1 MYCTPEN
8 LYTYLPGIDSDNE
21 NLPRDTFLLP
31 LVESVGHKMNA
42 LLSSKYVVPITENKS
57 PESFSILRLIAIDLC
72 REKVAQRLNYQT
84 YNTETNQVAP
94 WMMAVK
100 KAEKQL
106 QEIRAGEF
114 PLPDAVPCG
123 TDCEAFDVGYY
134 DTSCIPG
141 RSKQELELPD
151 GSRQRRGIT

>member
-1 MYCTPEN
+1 MPE
-8 LYTYLPGIDSDNE
+8 GD
-21 NLPRDTFLLP
+21 FLTP
-31 LVESVGHKMNA
+31 LVESTGNKMNA

-72 REKVAQRLNYQT
+72 REKVAQRLNYET
-84 YNTETNQVAP
+84 YNIQTGQVAP
-94 WMMAVK
+94 WMKAVK
-100 KAEKQL
+100 NAKEDL
-106 QEIRAGEF
+106 DSIRAGEF

-141 RSKQELELPD
+141 RAKQELELPD